1 MERSIAN
8 LLFIFLVTI
17 IWMLVS
23 AFSKESMF
31 IVLIYLMLVVNTLI
45 TLDTQDKIKEL
56 KEQIKAKDN
65 K

>member
-1 MERSIAN
+1 MERSVAN

-17 IWMLVS
+17 IGMLVS

-31 IVLIYLMLVVNTLI
+31 TVLIYLMLVVNTLI

>member
-1 MERSIAN
+1 MERSMAN

-17 IWMLVS
+17 IGMLVS

-45 TLDTQDKIKEL
+45 TLDIQDKIKEL

>member
-1 MERSIAN
+1 MERSMAN

-17 IWMLVS
+17 IGMLVS

-45 TLDTQDKIKEL
+45 TLDIQDKIKEL
-56 KEQIKAKDN
+56 KEQVKAKDN

>member
-17 IWMLVS
+17 IGMLVS

-31 IVLIYLMLVVNTLI
+31 TVLIYLMLVVNTLI
-45 TLDTQDKIKEL
+45 TLDIQDKIKEL
-56 KEQIKAKDN
+56 KELIKGKQ
-65 K
+65 

>member
-17 IWMLVS
+17 IGMLVS
-23 AFSKESMF
+23 VFSKESMF
-31 IVLIYLMLVVNTLI
+31 TVLIYLMLVVNTLI

-56 KEQIKAKDN
+56 KEHIKSKDTE
-65 K
+65 

>member
-17 IWMLVS
+17 IGMLVS

-31 IVLIYLMLVVNTLI
+31 TVLIYLMLVCNTFI
-45 TLDTQDKIKEL
+45 TLDTQDEIKEL

>member
-17 IWMLVS
+17 IGMLVS

-31 IVLIYLMLVVNTLI
+31 TVLIYLMLVVNTLI